1 MDIKAYS
8 RRQLMTFTPYDA
20 EIEYL
25 QVESGFPYMDTGIIG
40 NSNLNYE
47 IKFGYKRLSGSYP
60 YVFGAQQGDRARR
73 FSLMI
78 SSYANYTLIVND
90 GANERNITFSS
101 GEANNPLIVKKEN
114 HDIYINGNKK
124 YTFPNSSYTT
134 PVPITM
140 FVCNTPTGIVTSNNF
155 IGLPFYYIK
164 IGNLH
169 LIPVRKG
176 NEGFLYDKVSG
187 QLFGNEGTG
196 NFILGPDI

>member
-20 EIEYL
+20 EIEFL
-25 QVESGFPYMDTGIIG
+25 QVKSGVPYINTGIIG

-47 IKFGYKRLSGSYP
+47 IKFGYKRPSNYP
-60 YVFGAQQGDRARR
+60 YIIGAQESDRARR

-78 SSYANYTLIVND
+78 SAYSNYTLIAND
-90 GANERNITFSS
+90 GNNEHNISFSS
-101 GEANNPLIVKKEN
+101 GEANNPLIVKKVN

-124 YTFPNSSYTT
+124 YTFNNSSYTT
-134 PVPITM
+134 PVPITV
-140 FVCNTPTGIVTSNNF
+140 FACNTSTGIIQGNNF
-155 IGLPFYYIK
+155 VEPLYYIK
-164 IGNLH
+164 IGNLD

-187 QLFGNEGTG
+187 KLFGNEGTG
-196 NFILGPDI
+196 EFTLGPDK